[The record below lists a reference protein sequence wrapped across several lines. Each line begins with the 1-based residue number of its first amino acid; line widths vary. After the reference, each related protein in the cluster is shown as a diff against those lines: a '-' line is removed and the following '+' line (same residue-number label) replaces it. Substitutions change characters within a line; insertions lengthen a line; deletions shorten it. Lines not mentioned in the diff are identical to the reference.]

1 MNLLNGYNFARR
13 KGDNSYKK
21 VLKRMVIESNWEY
34 AKDLSLVL
42 SSLIAR
48 KHVIFLIAKSSFETQ
63 DEHKINLEV

>member
-1 MNLLNGYNFARR
+1 
-13 KGDNSYKK
+13 
-21 VLKRMVIESNWEY
+21 MVIESNWEY

-48 KHVIFLIAKSSFETQ
+48 THVIFLIAKSSFETQ